1 VPNNPPE
8 SRGASA
14 EAVTP
19 PWGAEAPGRRTR
31 EGWERVLALSAPVLL
46 LVLWEAATRSGVL
59 DKRFFPAPSQIAETF
74 RSLLES
80 GELPAH
86 TWASVRRVLIG
97 FAIGAAPA
105 VVLGL
110 LIGFLRPLRL
120 VLNPIIAALY
130 PVPKSA
136 IAPLLLLIFGFEEE
150 SKWVLVA
157 IGAFFPV
164 VLNTAAGVM
173 QIDRV
178 YYDVAKNFGAGRLQF
193 FATVALPG
201 ALPNVMTGLRL
212 GLGMGMILI
221 AVAEIVGAKSG
232 LGFMIWNSW
241 QVFQVEPM
249 YVGLIM
255 IAALGVIFTFVLEE
269 VERLLIPWRR
279 P

>member
-1 VPNNPPE
+1 MSAVPLE
-8 SRGASA
+8 S
-14 EAVTP
+14 VTP
-19 PWGAEAPGRRTR
+19 PWGADAPGRRTR
-31 EGWERVLALSAPVLL
+31 EGWERVLALSAPIAL
-46 LVLWEAATRSGVL
+46 LVLWEAATRSGLL
-59 DKRFFPAPSQIAETF
+59 DRRFFPAPSQIAETF
-74 RSLLES
+74 WSLLET

-105 VVLGL
+105 VALGV
-110 LIGFLRPLRL
+110 LIGFVRPLRL
-120 VLNPIIAALY
+120 AVNPIIAALY

-164 VLNTAAGVM
+164 VLNTTAGVM
-173 QIDRV
+173 QIDRI
-178 YYDVAKNFGAGRLQF
+178 YYDVAKNFGAGRMQF

-201 ALPNVMTGLRL
+201 ALPNIMTGLRL